1 MATKWSADLS
11 KQLYFA
17 STSWIEVCFKD
28 FCPST
33 ILPGKCEQEAILVAE
48 EPRPAWH
55 KTNYGQHSRARPD
68 RVEGCRKTHFM
79 NLKLLGRRER
89 CTHGHEI
96 VMPWRGFLQI
106 CTALSNLTDNQ
117 LTIQRIFDLTIGN
130 SMLKYRTEKEFF
142 SDREGKRRRK
152 RDGKE
157 EKHVIPCSCCSCPR
171 NHKSDAVRLLVVHE
185 SN

>member
-1 MATKWSADLS
+1 MYA
-11 KQLYFA
+11 
-17 STSWIEVCFKD
+17 
-28 FCPST
+28 
-33 ILPGKCEQEAILVAE
+33 
-48 EPRPAWH
+48 
-55 KTNYGQHSRARPD
+55 RARNCNAVAGIPTNMYCIIKFD
-68 RVEGCRKTHFM
+68 GQSIDHPE
-79 NLKLLGRRER
+79 N
-89 CTHGHEI
+89 
-96 VMPWRGFLQI
+96 
-106 CTALSNLTDNQ
+106 
-117 LTIQRIFDLTIGN
+117 FDLTIGN

>member
-1 MATKWSADLS
+1 MAQDQLWSAA
-11 KQLYFA
+11 Q
-17 STSWIEVCFKD
+17 
-28 FCPST
+28 P
-33 ILPGKCEQEAILVAE
+33 
-48 EPRPAWH
+48 
-55 KTNYGQHSRARPD
+55 RPD

-79 NLKLLGRRER
+79 NLKLPGRRER

-157 EKHVIPCSCCSCPR
+157 EKHVIPCSCPR
-171 NHKSDAVRLLVVHE
+171 NHMVTHPGFKHCIRVTKLYTGC
-185 SN
+185 